1 MLVLAV
7 QQAYGE
13 RRVTP
18 RVSPAAIAAVQRI
31 VRPGACVLTDQVSY
45 TIAAGR
51 FYAGNPRCPLLVD
64 SIGTDY
70 ALGHGRDGASGAAR
84 YPAVAA
90 VWREALHQA
99 QYVWLTTGYNRRR
112 IAWTPALRSYFR
124 GALPPGAARRPP
136 GRALRALPPPG
147 RRPRRLTAHGSWWEN
162 RCSCHGSAELW

>member
-1 MLVLAV
+1 
-7 QQAYGE
+7 
-13 RRVTP
+13 
-18 RVSPAAIAAVQRI
+18 
-31 VRPGACVLTDQVSY
+31 
-45 TIAAGR
+45 
-51 FYAGNPRCPLLVD
+51 VD

-124 GALPPGAARRPP
+124 GHFRPV
-136 GRALRALPPPG
+136 LRDG
-147 RRPRRLTAHGSWWEN
+147 RRDVLYARLPARHG
-162 RCSCHGSAELW
+162 